1 MKTYFFCDFGATK
14 KLNNHEFEKETVQTD
29 DINEYTPFYAAPEL
43 IISKDLKEENI
54 IINPYKFDIYS
65 FGYTLAILLLI
76 EKND

>member
-14 KLNNHEFEKETVQTD
+14 KLNNTEFTSETVYTD

-54 IINPYKFDIYS
+54 IINPFKFDIYS
-65 FGYTLAILLLI
+65 FGYTLAVILL
-76 EKND
+76 